1 MQSGV
6 KSSFP
11 WKIFGTGSWG
21 GTRVKISEGKSVKSK
36 IPGHSSYRNS
46 PTWSQFAL
54 SNNKNPPLFFSLSP
68 SSLSFLASRFS
79 FAPNF
84 SFVAFSVFET
94 LKANNE
100 REKQPCHGTRLN
112 RWQFD
117 TVYASNKTFRI
128 PKPEKY
134 RRSRL
139 DSFEIRVPFDRGPS
153 RNFLF
158 FFFLIESNPKP
169 IYPRSIN
176 RSKFIE
182 TLKYILPSE
191 FASSYLWDTI
201 NLYAY
206 FARPP
211 PPFPTHPR

>member
-36 IPGHSSYRNS
+36 ITRATAIVRLGRSLLFLITKIP
-46 PTWSQFAL
+46 L
-54 SNNKNPPLFFSLSP
+54 SFSLSP
-68 SSLSFLASRFS
+68 FSLSFLASRFS

-139 DSFEIRVPFDRGPS
+139 DSFEIRVPFDRDPS

-158 FFFLIESNPKP
+158 FFFFDWIES
-169 IYPRSIN
+169 
-176 RSKFIE
+176 E
-182 TLKYILPSE
+182 THLP
-191 FASSYLWDTI
+191 AV
-201 NLYAY
+201 N
-206 FARPP
+206 
-211 PPFPTHPR
+211 